1 MSEIKNGTEK
11 RSPLT
16 YRIIKRLLMLVYPR
30 PEIIGLE
37 NLPAGECIVAGNH
50 SQIHS
55 PIISELYFPQ
65 PASIWCAGQ
74 MLHYNEVSEYA
85 FTDFWSFKPAWC
97 RWFYKILSYLI
108 APLCVLVFNNSH
120 VIPVYRDARILST
133 FRETLN
139 HLAKGERVIIF
150 PEQNV
155 LHNNIIYDFQDKF
168 VDTARMYYS
177 KTHKEI
183 AFVPAYF
190 APKLRKVYLGP
201 PTYFRAGAPIEEER
215 RRICDCMMNEITRM
229 AAEAPLHTV
238 IPYRN
243 IRKRDY
249 PKNAPVREY
258 K

>member
-1 MSEIKNGTEK
+1 M
-11 RSPLT
+11 
-16 YRIIKRLLMLVYPR
+16 M
-30 PEIIGLE
+30 
-37 NLPAGECIVAGNH
+37 
-50 SQIHS
+50 
-55 PIISELYFPQ
+55 
-65 PASIWCAGQ
+65 
-74 MLHYNEVSEYA
+74 HYKEVPEYA

-97 RWFYKILSYLI
+97 RWFYKIVSYLI
-108 APLCVLVFNNSH
+108 APLCVLVFTNSH

-155 LHNNIIYDFQDKF
+155 RHNNIIYDFQDKF
-168 VDTARMYYS
+168 VDAARMYYG

-183 AFVPAYF
+183 AFVPAYY
-190 APKLRKVYLGP
+190 APKLHKVYLGTP
-201 PTYFRAGAPIEEER
+201 VYFQAGAPIEEER
-215 RRICDCMMNEITRM
+215 RRICDYVMNEITRM